1 MKYLI
6 MLSAILM
13 ATECLCFC
21 FLVNSLPTMLVFA
34 AFYGLGNGAFLGTST
49 NYIYELAPVELR
61 ATAHSLFIS
70 VAQISG
76 ILGNLL
82 GGVLFDTIGGK
93 AFYGVTACVFLV
105 SVAIFAAS
113 FLFHRNKKETDAA

>member
-1 MKYLI
+1 
-6 MLSAILM
+6 M
-13 ATECLCFC
+13 ATESLCYCL
-21 FLVNSLPTMLVFA
+21 LVNSLPTMLVFA
-34 AFYGLGNGAFLGTST
+34 AFYGLGNGAFLGTGT

-70 VAQISG
+70 VAQFSV
-76 ILGNLL
+76 ILGYLR
-82 GGVLFDTIGGK
+82 GVVMLVTIGCN

-113 FLFHRNKKETDAA
+113 FLFHRNKKETAAA